1 MNTPPLVDK
10 KETLNI
16 PAVPEDF
23 DLQPFLEAKNLG
35 DLLRATTNN
44 LIENPQRGDAPI
56 VQLYSNIN
64 ALRRAVQLE
73 DEGILNTGDGIAD
86 YFRDQVR
93 IAAGTLNI
101 DTTNPDYTYLA
112 E

>member
-1 MNTPPLVDK
+1 M
-10 KETLNI
+10 LNI

-35 DLLRATTNN
+35 DLLRATTSN
-44 LIENPQRGDAPI
+44 LIENPQRGDASI
-56 VQLYSNIN
+56 IQLYSNIN

-73 DEGILNTGDGIAD
+73 DEGNLNAGDGIAD

-93 IAAGTLNI
+93 IAAGMMGI
-101 DTTNPDYTYLA
+101 DTTDPNYTYLA